1 MIFLKIWNV
10 LKDFSGPIIVAAA
23 IVAIFIWNNNSIRD
37 LTSELAAAKQEL
49 SALKVERQADERA
62 IITYDTKRS
71 DAEKTAK
78 ERLHALEGI
87 SPDDS
92 ESVVIERCVDGLCA
106 KDAKD
111 ASHSPDASGKPPESL
126 RKARETG
133 KSN

>member
-10 LKDFSGPIIVAAA
+10 LKDLSAPIIVVAAV
-23 IVAIFIWNNNSIRD
+23 VAIFIWNSNSIRD

-49 SALKVERQADERA
+49 SALKVGRQADERA

-92 ESVVIERCVDGLCA
+92 ESVVVERCVDGLCA
-106 KDAKD
+106 KATKD
-111 ASHSPDASGKPPESL
+111 ASPSPDTPSESSESL

-133 KSN
+133 KSH